1 MYSEVL
7 EFFVV
12 SKDLWMLQVMQ
23 KMEPMEDCIYH
34 FAMKPDVGEVCETL
48 SGRNMAVI
56 IDSGM
61 ISEQVENALKHWAK
75 EKDALT
81 ATGKLC
87 WEERRR
93 SLRNRFI
100 RMAETTSFKVISLP

>member
-23 KMEPMEDCIYH
+23 KMEPVEDCTYH

-48 SGRNMAVI
+48 SGRKKEPRDGSLSGNRTENRPLTPNTNIYKI
-56 IDSGM
+56 I
-61 ISEQVENALKHWAK
+61 
-75 EKDALT
+75 
-81 ATGKLC
+81 C
-87 WEERRR
+87 
-93 SLRNRFI
+93 
-100 RMAETTSFKVISLP
+100 